1 MASFSKKFLRV
12 LFFLYVVAAMTGCVS
27 AISKLKSYNA
37 NELYRGYLAKD
48 KVILQLDG
56 KIVHVEG
63 MITRIDQSKLNDVFI
78 ELNSRV
84 IVLLRKD
91 EIYKIS
97 QIGLKNG
104 DVITVVGNFEG
115 EGVLSKWLTESK
127 NRILVVED
135 AQIIDKDRWYDLENF
150 ENPIFF

>member
-1 MASFSKKFLRV
+1 MRLKIRSVLLIICMAFV
-12 LFFLYVVAAMTGCVS
+12 LNGCVG
-27 AISKLKSYNA
+27 AMSKFKSYSA

-63 MITRIDQSKLNDVFI
+63 MVTRIDQSKLNDVFI

-91 EIYKIS
+91 EIVKIS
-97 QIGLKNG
+97 KIGLKNG
-104 DVITVVGNFEG
+104 DSVTVVGNFEG

-127 NRILVVED
+127 NRVLVLED
-135 AQIIDKDRWYDLENF
+135 GQIIDKDRWYDLENF